1 MKSLILLLAGALAT
15 SFALAQDM
23 GAMPAKDPGKM
34 WQASLARP
42 PMAVSSAFDRRG
54 RVWQARVEQGRV
66 LVSASDDG
74 GKTFAPARQVNAEP
88 EAIAAEGEN
97 RPKLAFGPQNQVYV
111 SWTRS
116 LETPFSGHVRFAR
129 SLDGGQTFS
138 SPLTVNDNLEPIN
151 HRFEALAVDAR
162 GRIHLAWLDKRDQA
176 AAARKNEAFSGNS
189 VYYAIS
195 SDNGESF
202 SVNRLL
208 AEHSCECCRVALDV
222 EADGTP
228 VAFWRQ
234 IYGRNVREFA
244 LLRADGQSTPVRVS
258 RDHWE
263 IAACPHH
270 GGAISIDADNTYHL
284 AWFNNGPERRGLFYA
299 QSADRGK
306 SFSKPLAFG
315 DFDAQAAHPHVLAVG
330 AKQVYLVWKEFDGR
344 VSIIKAMRS
353 DNGGARWS
361 PAAAIAQTDG
371 ASDHPMLAGNGAN
384 AWLSWNTSAEGL
396 RLIDLSA
403 TIKPFSE

>member
-1 MKSLILLLAGALAT
+1 MNALILLLAALLTA
-15 SFALAQDM
+15 SSALAQDM
-23 GAMPAKDPGKM
+23 GAMPTKDPGKM

-54 RVWQARVEQGRV
+54 RVWQARVEKGCV
-66 LVSASDDG
+66 LVSMSDDG
-74 GKTFAPARQVNAEP
+74 GKTFAPPRQVNADA

-97 RPKLAFGPQNQVYV
+97 RPKLAFGPQNQIYV

-129 SLDGGQTFS
+129 SLDGGKTFDP
-138 SPLTVNDNLEPIN
+138 PLTVNDNLEPIN
-151 HRFEALAVDAR
+151 HRFDAMAVDTK
-162 GRIHLAWLDKRDQA
+162 GRIHLAWLDKRDQSA
-176 AAARKNEAFSGNS
+176 ATRKNEAFSGNS

-195 SDNGESF
+195 TDNGATF
-202 SVNRLL
+202 SINRKL

-228 VAFWRQ
+228 VVFWRQ

-244 LLRADGQSTPVRVS
+244 LLRVDDQSTPVRVS
-258 RDHWE
+258 HDHWE

-270 GGAISIDADNTYHL
+270 GGAISIDARNTYHL

-299 QSADRGK
+299 QSADKGK
-306 SFSKPLAFG
+306 SFSEPLVFG
-315 DFDAQAAHPHVLAVG
+315 DFDAQAAHPHVLAIG
-330 AKQVYLVWKEFDGR
+330 SKQIYLVWKEFNGQ

-353 DNGGARWS
+353 DDSGARWS
-361 PAAAIAQTDG
+361 PATAIAQTDG
-371 ASDHPMLAGNGAN
+371 ASDHPMLTSDGVR
-384 AWLSWNTSAEGL
+384 AWLSWNTAAKGL

-403 TIKPFSE
+403 TIKPFS